1 MPFEM
6 NKTSPIKLGSLR
18 PMPLSYHSVAGNCW
32 VLREDDTPCRISDLA
47 VSSQCTKHRLLGPDG
62 VVEVNIQ
69 IGAFQDSIQATT
81 MRVKDGAVVTF
92 LTTLPFLRLDAN
104 RGHTMTE
111 GCIYLALQMNN
122 GVREFVEV
130 QVIELHRPKAIEHY
144 SYSLSPCA
152 IYLGAGR
159 KPVFLP
165 FEVT

>member
-1 MPFEM
+1 MPFEL
-6 NKTSPIKLGSLR
+6 NKTSSLSLGSLR

-32 VLREDDTPCRISDLA
+32 VLREDNTPCRISDLA
-47 VSSQCTKHRLLGPDG
+47 VSSSCTKHRLLGPDG

-81 MRVKDGAVVTF
+81 MRIKNGPVVTF

-104 RGHTMTE
+104 HGHTMTE
-111 GCIYLALQMNN
+111 GCVYLAMQMNK

-130 QVIELHRPKAIEHY
+130 QVIELHRLKAIEHY
-144 SYSLSPCA
+144 SYTLTPCA
-152 IYLGAGR
+152 VYLGAGR

-165 FEVT
+165 FEVK